1 MVTKILLLL
10 LIVPVITSREQFSSC
25 NLTASLLDQQFIEHY
40 QTTAIQDGEIDCR
53 LHSLS
58 SWSLCFS
65 IEFIVQFTG
74 YYSSLTRAN
83 YLHRVFQR
91 ANVSDF
97 EIVKRN
103 NAMQRYP
110 SDFDIVRVGVNRC
123 VESLTVT
130 CLCEHQVH
138 GSEQLIKALRD
149 HPLIRAVNP
158 HRQIIRH
165 IHYSTSTC

>member
-1 MVTKILLLL
+1 MVRST
-10 LIVPVITSREQFSSC
+10 VAFVFYPARAF
-25 NLTASLLDQQFIEHY
+25 
-40 QTTAIQDGEIDCR
+40 
-53 LHSLS
+53 
-58 SWSLCFS
+58 CFS
-65 IEFIVQFTG
+65 LEFIVQFTG
-74 YYSSLTRAN
+74 YYSSLTRAT

-103 NAMQRYP
+103 NVMQRYP
-110 SDFDIVRVGVNRC
+110 SDFDIVRVRVSRYLGY
-123 VESLTVT
+123 LTVT

-138 GSEQLIKALRD
+138 SNEQLIKALRD